1 MTILGRFLPAAA
13 LAAAFATGTAA
24 QDGPIGIAIA
34 AAPEMGSGVC
44 FADNLDR
51 AFACAREK
59 CAEAVSDYQQDCYRV
74 AWCYPAGWSADLF
87 IQNQDGF
94 HSHDYMCGW
103 NDREALEAAIAIKCD
118 KERYP
123 YLLECD
129 AVQMWDHQG
138 NEVAVD

>member
-1 MTILGRFLPAAA
+1 MTRAGSYFGAIMLGFGFVAGAAA
-13 LAAAFATGTAA
+13 
-24 QDGPIGIAIA
+24 QEGPVGIAIA

-51 AFACAREK
+51 AFACAKEE
-59 CAEAVSDYQQDCYRV
+59 CAAAVSGGAQDCYRV
-74 AWCYPAGWSADLF
+74 RWCYPAGWSADLF
-87 IQNQDGF
+87 VQNQEGF

-123 YLLECD
+123 YLMECD
-129 AVQMWDHQG
+129 AVQMWDNFG
-138 NEVAVD
+138 EDVALE

>member
-1 MTILGRFLPAAA
+1 MRHS
-13 LAAAFATGTAA
+13 AFAFLFSMALLTGAAA
-24 QDGPIGIAIA
+24 QDGPVGIAIA

-44 FADNLDR
+44 FADNLDD

-59 CAEAVSDYQQDCYRV
+59 CAAEVSENRQNCYRV
-74 AWCYPAGWSADLF
+74 AWCYPAGGSADLF

-123 YLLECD
+123 YLLECE
-129 AVQMWDHQG
+129 AVQMWDREG
-138 NEVAVD
+138 NEVAPK